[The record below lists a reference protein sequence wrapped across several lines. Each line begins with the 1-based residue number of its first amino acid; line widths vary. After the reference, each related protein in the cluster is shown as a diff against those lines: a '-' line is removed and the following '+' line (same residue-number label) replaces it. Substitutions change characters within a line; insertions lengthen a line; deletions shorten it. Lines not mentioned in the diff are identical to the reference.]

1 MFDDAGKP
9 YIKIVASN
17 GLNEDTIG
25 SLITKQNAQID
36 SLGVG
41 ENLITS
47 SDCPVFG
54 GVYKLVAVE
63 NENGYE
69 PKMKCSD
76 TLEKAIIPGYKM
88 LYRHYDENGMGYLD
102 LITMEDEV
110 IEEGKPIKVYTTE
123 INASQKEYTII
134 PNTIRPLLVPYI
146 VDGELVR
153 QMPTVAEIRQ
163 YIKHQLENT
172 VYEEEL
178 RDEFPHKHYVDM
190 TEKVYNL
197 RKEMYEK
204 LHG

>member
-1 MFDDAGKP
+1 MSNVQKFDRRWFM
-9 YIKIVASN
+9 
-17 GLNEDTIG
+17 
-25 SLITKQNAQID
+25 ID
-36 SLGVG
+36 M
-41 ENLITS
+41 
-47 SDCPVFG
+47 
-54 GVYKLVAVE
+54 A
-63 NENGYE
+63 
-69 PKMKCSD
+69 
-76 TLEKAIIPGYKM
+76 
-88 LYRHYDENGMGYLD
+88 RHY
-102 LITMEDEV
+102 TF
-110 IEEGKPIKVYTTE
+110 
-123 INASQKEYTII
+123 SRKEYTII
-134 PNTIRPLLVPYI
+134 PKTIRPLLVPYI